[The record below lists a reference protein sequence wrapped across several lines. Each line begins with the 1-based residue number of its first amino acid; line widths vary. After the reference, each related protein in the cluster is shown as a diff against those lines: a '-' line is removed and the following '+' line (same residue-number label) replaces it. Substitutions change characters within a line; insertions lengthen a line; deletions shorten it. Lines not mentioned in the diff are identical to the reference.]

1 MTFMEKPLYGAI
13 VVLMFP
19 IGIVLMSGCAS
30 KPTQSPPSVKTHLH
44 SYNVIV
50 KDVDGNP
57 IENVAVEYTSK
68 SQTSLQDKGVEYTGT
83 DGKASIEV
91 KASPDSKHSYP
102 PSYNTVFEYTAKKK
116 GYYSVRG
123 IMRSRART
131 WVFEKDYVTLIKPT
145 DYFDQGFVSSSEGM
159 ELKAKILPVLDLIE
173 SQGLSSK
180 ALLQKRSIK
189 LLEFK
194 AKRYLSIGFDTVN
207 VYHSLQLN
215 RYDVGKQLFD
225 QIVRKMLGPLNQHIS
240 DPRAFYGYN
249 IVIRGRTKNLAGKY
263 APIEDVMYSFFMP
276 MDAVREYKNQDISG
290 QALLNRSIILID
302 DERVEFTLQ

>member
-1 MTFMEKPLYGAI
+1 MKFIEKPLYGAI

-19 IGIVLMSGCAS
+19 IGIVLMTGCAS
-30 KPTQSPPSVKTHLH
+30 QPTPISPSVETNLH
-44 SYNVIV
+44 TYNVIV
-50 KDVDGNP
+50 KDVDGKP
-57 IENVAVEYTSK
+57 IENVEVEYTSK
-68 SQTSLQDKGVEYTGT
+68 NHTFLQDTGVEYTGT
-83 DGKASIEV
+83 DGTVSIEV
-91 KASPDSKHSYP
+91 KAAPDSKYSYP
-102 PSYNTVFEYTAKKK
+102 RSYNTVFEYTAKKE

-145 DYFDQGFVSSSEGM
+145 DYFDQDFISSAEGI
-159 ELKAKILPVLDLIE
+159 ELKAKILPTVDLIE

-215 RYDVGKQLFD
+215 RYDVGKRLFD
-225 QIVRKMLGPLNQHIS
+225 EIVRKMLGPLNQHIS
-240 DPRAFYGYN
+240 DKRAFYGYN
-249 IVIRGRTKNLAGKY
+249 IVIKGRTKSLAGKY
-263 APIEDVMYSFFMP
+263 APIEDIMYSFFMP
-276 MDAVREYKNQDISG
+276 IDAVREYKNKDISG
-290 QALLNRSIILID
+290 QALLDRSIILID
-302 DERVEFTLQ
+302 DERVEFRLQ